1 MTNSGAQ
8 PIDTK
13 PVSIEEEMKRSYL
26 DYAMS
31 VIVSRAL
38 PDVRDGLKP
47 VHRRILYAMKEA
59 GNDYNRPYRKSARV
73 VGDVMGKYH
82 PHGNMA
88 IYDAMVRLTQDF
100 SLRLPLIDGQGN
112 FGSMDGDPAAAE
124 RYTEAR
130 LSKAAHTILE
140 DIDKDTVDFQSN
152 YDDTLTEPKVLPAR
166 FPNLLVNGTN
176 GIAVGMA
183 TSVPTHNLGEVIDA
197 CCALIENP
205 DLSLPELMNIIPGPD
220 FPTGGI
226 IMGRYGLFEAYRTGR
241 GTITVRGKTSIENIR
256 NDREAIIV
264 TEIPFQVNKSR
275 MIEKI
280 AELVKDKVI
289 EGISDLRD
297 ESDREGVR
305 VVIELKRDAVADVI
319 LNQLYRYS
327 SLQTGISFNMLALV
341 HGRPE
346 QLPLAKILKEFLA
359 FREEV
364 ILRRTRYEL
373 AKAREKAHILLGFAV
388 AVANIEPIITLIR
401 AAVDRQQA
409 KIELMERAWD
419 ASVVAPLISLVDEE
433 PDHQT
438 QYRLTE
444 AQAQAILDLRLH
456 RLTGLEREKIK
467 NDLQTIVV
475 DIQEYL
481 AILASRQRVLEI
493 LKNELLEIKNQF
505 ATHRKTQIEEGDSSV
520 DIEDL
525 IQREDMVITVSLGGY
540 IKRVP
545 LSTYRAQKRGGKGRS
560 GMTTKDEDVVSD
572 VIVANTHSRILFFST
587 LGKVYQMK
595 AYRLPLGSP
604 QARGRAMVNLLPL
617 APKETISTVLVMP
630 ETLIEGQE
638 PFLMFATS
646 NGNVRRNRLEDFAS
660 IFANGKRAMRLD
672 ENETLIAVALC
683 NETDDIML
691 STYKGI
697 CNRFNVTDIR
707 IFAGRDSNGV
717 RGIRLGQDDHVIAMT
732 ILSQGHLAL
741 EERQAYLRQAAKM
754 RQLANQ
760 SEEEIVEEEII
771 EDEIPANE
779 EHTDYKITPE
789 RFQELAAQEQFI
801 LTITENGFGKRSSAY
816 EYRTTNRG
824 SRGFTSIAVNNRNGG
839 VAASFPVSS
848 DNQILLVTD
857 QGRLM
862 RCPIHDVRITRRSA
876 QGVIIFRVDKDEKV
890 VAVSCI
896 PAGEETEDEMGEG
909 VTNGFEN
916 KT

>member
-1 MTNSGAQ
+1 MRMTNPGAQ
-8 PIDTK
+8 PTDTK

-82 PHGNMA
+82 PHGDSA
-88 IYDAMVRLTQDF
+88 IYDAMVRMTQDF

-112 FGSMDGDPAAAE
+112 FGSMDGDPAAAA

-130 LSKAAHTILE
+130 LSRAAHTIIE
-140 DIDKDTVDFQSN
+140 DIDKDTVDFQTN
-152 YDDTLTEPKVLPAR
+152 YDETLVEPKVLPAR
-166 FPNLLVNGTN
+166 FPNLLVNGTS

-183 TSVPTHNLGEVIDA
+183 TSVPTHNLGEVIDG

-205 DLSLPELMNIIPGPD
+205 DLSLPELMQIIPGPD

-226 IMGRYGLFEAYRTGR
+226 IMGRYGLHEAYRTGR
-241 GTITVRGKTSIENIR
+241 GTITVRSKTSIETIR

-264 TEIPFQVNKSR
+264 SEIPFQVNKSR

-280 AELVKDKVI
+280 AEQVKEKII

-297 ESDREGVR
+297 ESDRDGVR
-305 VVIELKRDAVADVI
+305 VVIELKRDAVAEVV
-319 LNQLYRYS
+319 LNQLYRYTQ
-327 SLQTGISFNMLALV
+327 LQTGISFNMLALV

-346 QLPLAKILKEFLA
+346 QLSLTRILKAFLE

-364 ILRRTRYEL
+364 IVRRTRFEL

-388 AVANIEPIITLIR
+388 AVANIEPIIALIR

-409 KIELMERAWD
+409 KIDLMAKAWD
-419 ASVVAPLISLVDEE
+419 ATVVAPLINLVDEDS
-433 PDHQT
+433 DHQN

-444 AQAQAILDLRLH
+444 TQAQAILDLRLH
-456 RLTGLEREKIK
+456 RLTGLEREKIS
-467 NDLQTIVV
+467 NDLHEIVAQ
-475 DIQEYL
+475 IQEYL
-481 AILASRQRVLEI
+481 AILASRQRVLDI
-493 LKNELLEIKNQF
+493 LKTELLEIRAQF
-505 ATHRKTQIEEGDSSV
+505 ANPRRTQIEDGDSSV
-520 DIEDL
+520 EMEDL

-545 LSTYRAQKRGGKGRS
+545 LSTYRSQKRGGRGRS
-560 GMTTKDEDVVSD
+560 GMSTKSEDVVSD
-572 VIVANTHSRILFFST
+572 VIVANTHDPVLFFSS
-587 LGKVYQMK
+587 LGKVYKMK
-595 AYRLPLGSP
+595 VYRLPLASP

-617 APKETISTVLVMP
+617 SPGETITTVLVRS
-630 ETLIEGQE
+630 EEASEGQE
-638 PFLMFATS
+638 PYLMFATS
-646 NGNVRRNRLEDFAS
+646 RGNVRRNKLDDFANIPS
-660 IFANGKRAMRLD
+660 NGKRAMRLD
-672 ENETLIAVALC
+672 DNEELIAVAFC
-683 NETDDIML
+683 YETDDVML
-691 STYKGI
+691 STYQGA

-717 RGIRLGQDDHVIAMT
+717 RGIRLGKDDHVISMAVLT
-732 ILSQGHLAL
+732 QGRLDI
-741 EERQAYLRQAAKM
+741 EERQAYLRQASKA

-760 SEEEIVEEEII
+760 SDEEVIIEEIEEENLDV
-771 EDEIPANE
+771 
-779 EHTDYKITPE
+779 KITPE

-801 LTITENGFGKRSSAY
+801 LTITEKGFGKRSSAY

-824 SRGFTSIAVNNRNGG
+824 SSGFASIAVNARNGG
-839 VAASFPVSS
+839 VAASFPVMP

-876 QGVIIFRVDKDEKV
+876 QGVIIFRVNDNEKV

-896 PAGEETEDEMGEG
+896 PAGEDDDSDEGEEGNTE
-909 VTNGFEN
+909 V
-916 KT
+916 